1 MGLLKKVS
9 LALFV
14 SVAMLATASTAIAK
28 PAGKIENAT
37 GAETIEAIDKT
48 LELSKATLAAIT
60 DGTDKEAVMDM
71 FKKTKQSAK
80 TIESTVTYMLREKS
94 LGKLSKART
103 AYNHGD
109 LKTAEAEM
117 IEADQSFQL
126 LSETYRKF

>member
-14 SVAMLATASTAIAK
+14 SVAMLATASTAMAK

-37 GAETIEAIDKT
+37 AAETSVAIDET
-48 LELSKATLAAIT
+48 LAQSKATLAAIT
-60 DGTDKEAVMDM
+60 DGTDKETVMEM
-71 FKKTKQSAK
+71 FKTTKQLAK
-80 TIESTVTYMLREKS
+80 KIESTVTYMLREKS

-109 LKTAEAEM
+109 LKEAEAQM
-117 IEADQSFQL
+117 IEADESFQL
-126 LSETYRKF
+126 LSKTYNNF

>member
-37 GAETIEAIDKT
+37 GAETIEAIDAT
-48 LELSKATLAAIT
+48 LALSKETLAAIT
-60 DGTDKEAVMDM
+60 NGTDKEAVMEM

-94 LGKLSKART
+94 LGKLSKARS
-103 AYNHGD
+103 AYNKGD
-109 LKTAEAEM
+109 LKEAEAEM

>member
-14 SVAMLATASTAIAK
+14 SVAMLATASTAMAK

-37 GAETIEAIDKT
+37 GAETIEAIDAT

-60 DGTDKEAVMDM
+60 NGTDKEAVMEM

-94 LGKLSKART
+94 LGKLSKARS
-103 AYNHGD
+103 AYSHGD

-117 IEADQSFQL
+117 IEADESFQL
-126 LSETYRKF
+126 LSKTYKSF